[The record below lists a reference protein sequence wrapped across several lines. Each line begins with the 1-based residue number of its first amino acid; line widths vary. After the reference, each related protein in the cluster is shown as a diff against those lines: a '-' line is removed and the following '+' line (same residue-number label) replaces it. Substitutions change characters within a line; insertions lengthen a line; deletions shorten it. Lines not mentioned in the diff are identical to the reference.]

1 MEEEWRPAIG
11 KGYVLFLYMSLVKIC
26 ISFLTCRVERV
37 NSVQEVLKQVDLLH
51 YYPILVE
58 HEIDMAAL
66 RQERE
71 NRQDMSSLFVLS
83 DWWAGRSLL
92 ILTSE
97 Y

>member
-1 MEEEWRPAIG
+1 
-11 KGYVLFLYMSLVKIC
+11 MSLVKTC

-37 NSVQEVLKQVDLLH
+37 NSVQEILKQVDLLH

-71 NRQDMSSLFVLS
+71 RSHLVLKS
-83 DWWAGRSLL
+83 DVRSYQTVSNSFLL
-92 ILTSE
+92 IFC
-97 Y
+97 